1 MSKNDAKVWK
11 TKYGK
16 RRVRQE
22 APTLAEA
29 IEVGRALSDE
39 LNAQAEIAASLM
51 GVAPDTV
58 LAELKKL
65 PPPRAN
71 TNTVAFISR
80 DGAQRAVIVE
90 RKPSRRIVTAGR
102 PAVVRTLGSA
112 R

>member
-1 MSKNDAKVWK
+1 MSNNTGKVWK

-29 IEVGRALSDE
+29 IEVARALSDE
-39 LNAQAEIAASLM
+39 LAAQAEIAASLM
-51 GVAPDTV
+51 GVAPDQV
-58 LAELKKL
+58 MAELKKL
-65 PPPRAN
+65 PPRRPN
-71 TNTVAFISR
+71 TSSVAFMSR

-90 RKPSRRIVTAGR
+90 RKPSRRIVTGSQ
-102 PAVVRTLGSA
+102 PAIARDLGSA